1 MRYLVTFLLGTLALF
16 ISISCKKGSD
26 EATCQQFKNSII
38 SSDKEQVKTI
48 VSQFIAAL
56 PSSNYTQQNLNA
68 LTSSIQQ
75 HCTMN
80 ASAVCFDCIQTLPSQ
95 SEIRISFVNGGTTI
109 EKTIDISYNSNNKMI
124 FYNLHD

>member
-1 MRYLVTFLLGTLALF
+1 MRYLTILLLAALML
-16 ISISCKKGSD
+16 SLNTGCKKDSD

-48 VSQFIAAL
+48 ISQFIATL
-56 PSSNYTQQNLNA
+56 PSSNYTQQNLDA
-68 LTSSIQQ
+68 LANSVQQ

-80 ASAVCFDCIQTLPSQ
+80 ASALCFDCIQTLPSQ
-95 SEIRISFVNGGTTI
+95 SEIRISFMNGATTV